1 MKNKLNKLL
10 TFVFTIA
17 FLMMS
22 TVTTSVYAGPMFDPI
37 TPVAFDEGDD
47 AGGGTEGGL
56 LPSVTPALPN
66 TTMENMVDEI
76 LGMLAAIGYAVA
88 TGMLIYVGIKYVMA
102 SANEKADLKNSS
114 IKYVAGAIILF
125 SISATYNIVEALMIE
140 IGGS

>member
-37 TPVAFDEGDD
+37 TPVALGEGDG
-47 AGGGTEGGL
+47 AGGDGGGL
-56 LPSVTPALPN
+56 IHKPNPTPIGGIEDMVKPIVTMIKQ
-66 TTMENMVDEI
+66 TGT
-76 LGMLAAIGYAVA
+76 AVA
-88 TGMLIYVGIKYVMA
+88 AGMLIYVGIKYVMA

-114 IKYVAGAIILF
+114 IRYVIGALILLSVVQAF
-125 SISATYNIVEALMIE
+125 DIVKALVLEIEAMA
-140 IGGS
+140 S

>member
-56 LPSVTPALPN
+56 LPSVTPTLPDA
-66 TTMENMVDEI
+66 TMEDMIDEI

-88 TGMLIYVGIKYVMA
+88 SGMLIYVGIKYVMA

-125 SISATYNIVEALMIE
+125 SISATYDIVEALMIE

>member
-17 FLMMS
+17 FLMIS

-37 TPVAFDEGDD
+37 TPVAIDDGDGP
-47 AGGGTEGGL
+47 GGGTEGGL
-56 LPSVTPALPN
+56 LPSVTPALPDA
-66 TTMENMVDEI
+66 TMEDMIDEI

-88 TGMLIYVGIKYVMA
+88 AGMLIYVGIKYVMA

-125 SISATYNIVEALMIE
+125 SISATYDIVEALMIE